1 MSQPDFT
8 VEYLDPK
15 TLGENP
21 FQFRRHPDSQKSALS
36 ASVKEFGWVDGP
48 LLNKRTGHLIDGHL
62 RRDEAIAQGR
72 ATIPVK
78 VVDLSEADERRL
90 LRLFDPLTMMATEDT
105 ETLDRLIAEIGD
117 PDLERLL
124 GELESGSGGL
134 LPDTDPDAIPE
145 AVETRCKAGDLWA
158 LGEHRLLCGDSTVA
172 TDVER
177 LMGGQKAGVLV
188 TDPPYAVD
196 YVEKAR
202 DMNARGYVHSRSTLA
217 AAMEGDGIKERQ
229 EEGLWREAFWM
240 AYAAALRENA
250 AVYIWHAYKGTRL
263 LVNLLDDL
271 GMLHHQTLVWVKN
284 NFVIGRTDYQA
295 KHEECWYGWK
305 QGSRPPFYGEK
316 NQTTIWDVAR
326 DTNSPLHPTQ
336 KPVAI
341 FEPALTNHLKA
352 GEIAYDPFAGSGTTL
367 IACEQTGRVAR
378 CLEIEPR
385 YVNVCLARW
394 EQATGKT
401 AELVS

>member
-90 LRLFDPLTMMATEDT
+90 LRLFDPITALATEDS
-105 ETLDRLIAEIGD
+105 EALDRLIAEIGD

-124 GELESGSGGL
+124 GELESGGGL
-134 LPDTDPDAIPE
+134 LEGADPDAIPDN
-145 AVETRCKAGDLWA
+145 APTRCKAGDLWR
-158 LGEHRLLCGDSTVA
+158 LGEHRLLCGDSTVS

-177 LMGGQKAGVLV
+177 LMGEAKAGVLL

-202 DMNARGYVHSRSTLA
+202 DMNARGYGHSRSTLA
-217 AAMEGDGIKERQ
+217 AAIEGDGIEEGQ
-229 EEGLWREAFWM
+229 EAGLWRDAFLT
-240 AYAAALRENA
+240 AYAEALEENA
-250 AVYIWHAYKGTRL
+250 AVYIWHAQGRAMLILY
-263 LVNLLDDL
+263 NLLAEL
-271 GMLHHQTLVWVKN
+271 GFLHHQTLIWVKN
-284 NFVIGRTDYQA
+284 NFVIGRCDYQW
-295 KHEECWYGWK
+295 KHEPCFYGWM
-305 QGSRPPFYGEK
+305 QGNRPPFYGQK
-316 NQTTIWDVAR
+316 NQTTVWDVAR

-378 CLEIEPR
+378 CMEIEPR
-385 YVNVCLARW
+385 YCNVVLARW

-401 AELVS
+401 AELIS